1 MGCFVLISSSFSV
14 LIISNP
20 PRTPKTPSYLPP
32 VGCVSSRC
40 PVLFFQ
46 GLDDKVVPPEQT
58 ERMAA
63 ALTANG
69 IAVDIRLFKD
79 EGHGFRNQSTQ
90 IQVLEETEAF
100 FRRQLGMAEQ
110 RI

>member
-1 MGCFVLISSSFSV
+1 MTLDPVEFTADLI
-14 LIISNP
+14 
-20 PRTPKTPSYLPP
+20 
-32 VGCVSSRC
+32 RC

-69 IAVDIRLFKD
+69 IAVDVRLFKD

-90 IQVLEETEAF
+90 IHVLEETEAF
-100 FRRQLGMAEQ
+100 FRKHLGLNALPEPAQ
-110 RI
+110 KCSA